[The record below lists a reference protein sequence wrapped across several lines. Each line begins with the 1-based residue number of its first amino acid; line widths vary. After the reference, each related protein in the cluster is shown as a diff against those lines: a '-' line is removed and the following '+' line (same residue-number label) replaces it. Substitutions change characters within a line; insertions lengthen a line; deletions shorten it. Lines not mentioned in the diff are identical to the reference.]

1 MKLSRKEQARKRH
14 GRIRNKIS
22 GSNQRPRLAI
32 YRSNRHI
39 YAQLIDDVSQCT
51 LAAASTL
58 DADFK
63 SLEDAASPATQ
74 EAARAVGR
82 LVAER
87 AKAGGITAVI
97 FDRGGKPYH
106 GRVAAVAEGA
116 REAGLEF

>member
-14 GRIRNKIS
+14 GRIRNRVT
-22 GSNQRPRLAI
+22 GSTTRPRLAV

-39 YAQLIDDVSQCT
+39 YAQVIDDVNQRT
-51 LAAASTL
+51 LVAASTL

-63 SLEDAASPATQ
+63 GSEDPDAASTQ
-74 EAARAVGR
+74 EAARVVGR

-87 AKAGGITAVI
+87 AMAGGITQVV

-106 GRVAAVAEGA
+106 GRVAALAEGA
-116 REAGLEF
+116 REAGLTF